1 MNPSTIN
8 TTPVPSGS
16 EQVADAASDLR
27 QRLEAF
33 RHTHPYKEIQLNS
46 KAWRYIT
53 GGQGERVVLLL
64 PGSLVPDLFF
74 VPIEALEQDC
84 RVIVPAYAA
93 VPTIA
98 EVVAG
103 LTATLDAEGVER
115 VDVIGS
121 SFGGY
126 IAQCFVRASPERVAR
141 LILAETGVRH
151 FVSWAPSIWL
161 LARLMSIL
169 PSRAVRFLM
178 WRLWSTLFT
187 PPASQR
193 DFWRELMQDILTKQ
207 LTKANFVSETEIL
220 ADFSA
225 HYHFRSGDLAAWPGT
240 ILIMESERDEAY
252 SPANRARMRAVYPQA
267 QVHTIRG
274 ATHSAVATHT
284 EEYIRTMRA
293 FLARGER

>member
-8 TTPVPSGS
+8 TASVPSGS

-27 QRLEAF
+27 RRLEAF
-33 RHTHPYKEIQLNS
+33 RRTHPYQEVLVAE
-46 KAWRYIT
+46 KAWRYII
-53 GGQGERVVLLL
+53 GGQGEQVVLLL

-74 VPIEALEQDC
+74 VPIEALEHDS

-93 VPTIA
+93 VSTMA
-98 EVVAG
+98 ELVEGVA
-103 LTATLDAEGVER
+103 AILDAVEVER

-126 IAQCFVRASPERVAR
+126 IAQCFVRAHPARVAR

-169 PSRAVRFLM
+169 PSRVVRFLI

-225 HYHFRSGDLAAWPGT
+225 HYHFRSGDLTAWSGA
-240 ILIMESERDEAY
+240 ILILESERDEAF
-252 SPANRARMRAVYPQA
+252 SQANRAATRAVYPQA
-267 QVHTIRG
+267 RVHTICN
-274 ATHSAVATHT
+274 ATHSAIATHT
-284 EEYIRTMRA
+284 EEYVDTMRE
-293 FLARGER
+293 FLAEY

>member
-1 MNPSTIN
+1 MNPSTVSTN
-8 TTPVPSGS
+8 PVQHGS
-16 EQVADAASDLR
+16 EQAGGTAQDLKG
-27 QRLEAF
+27 RLMAF
-33 RHTHPYKEIQLNS
+33 RRTHPYKEIQVAGL
-46 KAWRYIT
+46 AWRYVV

-74 VPIEALEQDC
+74 VPVEALEQDS

-93 VPTIA
+93 VATMT
-98 EVVAG
+98 ELVAG
-103 LTATLDAEGVER
+103 LSAILDAEGVER

-126 IAQCFVRASPERVAR
+126 IAQCFVRASPERVER

-151 FVSWAPSIWL
+151 FVSWAPSISL

-169 PSRAVRFLM
+169 PPRAVRFMM
-178 WRLWSTLFT
+178 WQLWSTLFK

-193 DFWRELMQDILTKQ
+193 VFWRELMQEILTTQ
-207 LTKANFVSETEIL
+207 LTKGNFVSETKLL

-225 HYHFRSGDLAAWPGT
+225 HYHFKSGDLAAWPGT
-240 ILIMESERDEAY
+240 ILILESGRDEAY
-252 SPANRARMRAVYPQA
+252 SPANRARTHAVYPQA
-267 QVHTIRG
+267 HVHTIRG
-274 ATHSAVATHT
+274 ATHSAMATHT

-293 FLARGER
+293 FLAGK